1 MHTNAYIYEI
11 TKSKKKKKNTMYD
24 ARYMS
29 DFTVVGTE
37 VHLVVVSIRSTS
49 GGGGPSKCFGRT
61 FPN

>member
-1 MHTNAYIYEI
+1 LSEEEEEEEEEE
-11 TKSKKKKKNTMYD
+11 KKTKNTMYD

-29 DFTVVGTE
+29 YFTVVGTE

-49 GGGGPSKCFGRT
+49 GGGGPSKCFGGT